1 MNRVIGSL
9 SLIVLLATAPGAL
22 AAEIPYNAKP
32 SIKVGQTVVLKGV
45 RSDCGEAAQSWKQI
59 AGKLPT
65 SKLGT
70 FSDGGVGTVNS
81 RRCKGVTPARAVR
94 FTATEKGRESFTIA
108 GDDFT
113 ITVK

>member
-1 MNRVIGSL
+1 MNRGIGSL
-9 SLIVLLATAPGAL
+9 SLIVLLAAAPGAL

-32 SIKVGQTVVLKGV
+32 SIKVGQTIVLKGV
-45 RSDCGEAAQSWKQI
+45 RSDCGAAARSFKQI
-59 AGKLPT
+59 AGYLPS

-70 FSDGGVGTVNS
+70 FSDGGVGTVQS
-81 RRCKGVTPARAVR
+81 RSCGGPTPARAVR
-94 FTATEKGRESFTIA
+94 FTATAKGRESFTIA